1 MAQQYHF
8 SFAVRLCCVASLL
21 ATPFFSLPGLV
32 CLVCFL
38 AGNQVAQSIRAT
50 RKDGQTSM
58 EALHANAAHQQG
70 VLSAA
75 VAILEMAAGHPS
87 LDANAHLQV
96 TEDHVQAGVDNGK
109 SVAFFSLFQ

>member
-8 SFAVRLCCVASLL
+8 SFAVSLCCVASLL

-32 CLVCFL
+32 CFL
-38 AGNQVAQSIRAT
+38 AGNQVARSIRAT